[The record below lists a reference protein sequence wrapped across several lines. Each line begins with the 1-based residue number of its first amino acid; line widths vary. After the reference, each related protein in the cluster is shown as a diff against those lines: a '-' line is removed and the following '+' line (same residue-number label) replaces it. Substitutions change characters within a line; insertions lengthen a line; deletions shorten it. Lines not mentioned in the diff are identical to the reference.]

1 MSLQSSRAVLL
12 AAFLMGAA
20 ATLGPRPALA
30 ESATSEGAKTLAQS
44 LIPYFGQSAFDH
56 GLITVTP
63 KGEAYELRFDL
74 QGIVD
79 GFGVP
84 KGIVEIDAFS
94 YLVAPLPEGR
104 WKVSLDS
111 YPNFIVR
118 VPNLQGGGD
127 DVVSVSAGGRAF
139 EGIYD
144 PKLAAFL
151 SGTDKIAR
159 IEEKIHGPHS
169 DGDASITDMGMRLE
183 GKGLPDGSASG
194 KVEGIAGHFKEKI
207 DLKEGAKPNSPP
219 SAPINMTVD
228 LGPITYR
235 ASFEAMR
242 SKEIID
248 IIPFFAA
255 HLGKQ
260 ELIAHQDELKDKIL
274 AALPL
279 FKSVDL
285 TAKVEN
291 LAVDA
296 SFGHF
301 GVKSLIESIHQT
313 GFVAQEATEL
323 GFTIEGLSLPQGLV
337 PAWAIPLVPSAADLK
352 IKFEM
357 KDFDKITHAAL
368 ANLDLRP
375 DQTSD
380 PAKLATLT
388 AMAMGSEPK
397 LTLAPGHL
405 SSPSLELYYHGDMAL
420 LPQPAGT
427 LTLEAEGLDKTI
439 KRLQDAAKSD
449 PELQQAVL
457 GLNVAKGL
465 AKPGANG
472 RSVWV
477 IGYAG
482 GAVSVNGQKMGPPAK
497 P

>member
-1 MSLQSSRAVLL
+1 MFLQSSRAVLL
-12 AAFLMGAA
+12 AAFLVGAA

-30 ESATSEGAKTLAQS
+30 ESATSEGAKALAQS

-56 GLITVTP
+56 NLITVTP
-63 KGEAYELRFDL
+63 KGGAYELRFDL

-111 YPNFIVR
+111 YPNFTVC

-169 DGDASITDMGMRLE
+169 DGDASFTDIGMRLE

-194 KVEGIAGHFKEKI
+194 KVEGIAGHFKETI
-207 DLKEGAKPNSPP
+207 NLKEGAKPNSPP

-279 FKSVDL
+279 FKSADL

-368 ANLDLRP
+368 
-375 DQTSD
+375 
-380 PAKLATLT
+380 
-388 AMAMGSEPK
+388 
-397 LTLAPGHL
+397 
-405 SSPSLELYYHGDMAL
+405 
-420 LPQPAGT
+420 
-427 LTLEAEGLDKTI
+427 
-439 KRLQDAAKSD
+439 
-449 PELQQAVL
+449 
-457 GLNVAKGL
+457 
-465 AKPGANG
+465 
-472 RSVWV
+472 
-477 IGYAG
+477 
-482 GAVSVNGQKMGPPAK
+482 
-497 P
+497 